1 MLRRIKS
8 FVIFRR
14 GLELAR
20 ARQNEAA
27 IEEFNVAIR
36 LNPKNAKAY
45 CGRGTA
51 KSELDLDSDAMA
63 DFDEAVRLSPYD
75 FRAWALRGM
84 EKARY
89 GHYDLAIADYDNAI
103 RLNPGFATT
112 YCKRGFAKV
121 VLGHADAAIADYHEA
136 IRLNPN
142 HEEANLGL
150 NYIKTHGIHDL
161 VMADIL
167 REDPS
172 ADVIFFPQGAQDYI
186 RRGRVLLLHNFPT
199 MAILDFDEAIRLES
213 NFAGVYLMR
222 GLLRSL
228 LRRV

>member
-1 MLRRIKS
+1 M
-8 FVIFRR
+8 
-14 GLELAR
+14 ELAR

-89 GHYDLAIADYDNAI
+89 GHYDL
-103 RLNPGFATT
+103 
-112 YCKRGFAKV
+112 
-121 VLGHADAAIADYHEA
+121 AIADYHEA

>member
-1 MLRRIKS
+1 MFRRIMS
-8 FVIFRR
+8 FVNFRR
-14 GLELAR
+14 GLELVR
-20 ARQNEAA
+20 AGQNEAA
-27 IEEFNVAIR
+27 IEQFNVTIR

-45 CGRGTA
+45 WGRGTA

-89 GHYDLAIADYDNAI
+89 GHYDLAIADY
-103 RLNPGFATT
+103 
-112 YCKRGFAKV
+112 
-121 VLGHADAAIADYHEA
+121 HEA

-161 VMADIL
+161 VMAEIL

-172 ADVIFFPQGAQDYI
+172 ADAIFFPEGAQDYTAEGGCYCFTTSLQWQFWTLT
-186 RRGRVLLLHNFPT
+186 RR
-199 MAILDFDEAIRLES
+199 FDWNQISQAS
-213 NFAGVYLMR
+213 T
-222 GLLRSL
+222 
-228 LRRV
+228 